1 MSREGWGEGLVI
13 LARSVSVR
21 MLSRRHGGGAVRV
34 ALHCAGHRK
43 TNVPQFFPG
52 VVFSRS

>member
-34 ALHCAGHRK
+34 ALHCAGPRK